1 MYAQCA
7 MCKAAVEANIKDGG
21 SAGLGLNQGILYLM
35 AMPYLAMVLFGLFY
49 YFQKQKKQ
57 TV

>member
-1 MYAQCA
+1 

-35 AMPYLAMVLFGLFY
+35 AMPYFAMVLFGLFY